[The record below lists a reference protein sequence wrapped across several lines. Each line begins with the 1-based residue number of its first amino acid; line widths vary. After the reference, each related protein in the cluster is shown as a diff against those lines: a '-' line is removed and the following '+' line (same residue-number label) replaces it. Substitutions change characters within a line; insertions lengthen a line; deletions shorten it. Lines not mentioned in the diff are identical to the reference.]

1 MRMSFDNIRAN
12 SHQAVDDYNTAL
24 DVLAAK
30 VAPTL
35 SKDAVGIIGQVFMSL
50 VEIRDKP
57 LLEASICKGMRGA
70 ELASRYRLPAFTGQ
84 FWMTSLD
91 EYAAFVEAAFK
102 CQILRHVFYCY
113 NVPVLRKD
121 YLLKQAWDCYRYNPS
136 QIAAAN
142 AA

>member
-1 MRMSFDNIRAN
+1 MSFDNIRAN
-12 SHQAVDDYNTAL
+12 SRQALQDYHTAL

-50 VEIRDKP
+50 VEIKDNP
-57 LLEASICKGMRGA
+57 LLEASVCKGMRGV

-84 FWMTSLD
+84 FWMANLD
-91 EYAAFVEAAFK
+91 EYAAFVEAAFRW
-102 CQILRHVFYCY
+102 QILRHISHFY